1 MAGSYL
7 DLSVESR
14 VAFEQ
19 IWHEHFSRV
28 VNLFEYILE
37 ELGLVPVMLYSNC
50 LLPEIRWEGEDKIVP
65 IEFLYAHL
73 IIVIQGTRMVVS

>member
-37 ELGLVPVMLYSNC
+37 ELGLVPDCV
-50 LLPEIRWEGEDKIVP
+50 LPEIRWEGED
-65 IEFLYAHL
+65 
-73 IIVIQGTRMVVS
+73 